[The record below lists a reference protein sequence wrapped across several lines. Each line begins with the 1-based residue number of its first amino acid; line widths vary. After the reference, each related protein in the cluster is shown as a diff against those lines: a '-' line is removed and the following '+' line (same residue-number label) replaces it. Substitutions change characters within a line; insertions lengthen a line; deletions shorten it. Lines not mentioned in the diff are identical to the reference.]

1 MPKYAVAV
9 EDAKYEVEAPDEQTA
24 WNWAVYT
31 HQNQPKAQPPAPF
44 SLADVGLTGAAA
56 VAGAGKSVLQAFGP
70 EALGVETLG
79 GIQKSLL
86 EMRTPER
93 QAEVA
98 RRTAIEQQAA
108 KTGTATEEIGAFL
121 GGIKEAPI
129 QSIAQGIG
137 STVPALL
144 TGAAALVAG
153 APLGMTTA
161 VVIGAR
167 FLFGALQG
175 AGEVKGTIYDNV
187 YRELRNQG
195 ISDVDAKR
203 QAEAAQDYI
212 GNNTDN
218 IFVGAGLG
226 ALAGGTGAEKIL
238 SNYVA
243 KKMGVDLAAGAAKK
257 EAEGL
262 IMRGVKEALKEGIPE
277 GLQGGQEQF
286 ASNVALAREGIE
298 TPEFEGVLG
307 SAARDAALGALTGG
321 VVSPFGRQKAA
332 PQAEA
337 PIEKLPEDQLIS
349 LRDRYN
355 EAENELQ
362 KLADAAKA
370 PDLTP
375 EAKQAAIESFI
386 NFKNNIFAPL
396 RLEFSK
402 YRPQI
407 DALTPKTEPTVEP
420 GVEPAPTAKAPEP
433 AAGPLD
439 EAGLR
444 DLNTRFQEAKKQL
457 SLLKNLTRGR
467 DLTPEQR
474 QEAVNA
480 YKDFKVNI
488 FNPIQQEYGK
498 NRQAILAL
506 PKVVTLPPTPPAP
519 PAAPPTAAQPP
530 AAPPVAPGAT
540 PTDPTI
546 DQPSGEPPRNTST
559 PSPIVDEPKSTEPPA
574 TPVEEPTGLPTPP
587 EKREFQI
594 DTPKEQIA
602 KDVQGMT
609 IPELAR
615 WAVINA
621 PNTPARQFALKAFD
635 RINQFADRGIFPGKI
650 RVLNGGIR
658 NESGTRGRVRYKH
671 YLNLKKGFDMSLTL
685 NGIPTNGVADRR
697 TGTQYS
703 TILHELLHAATVL
716 EVQFNPDSKPVKELK
731 NLYARVKAQVKMD
744 IKNGVQH
751 PALEGIKRGA
761 NTMLDVDE
769 LIAWGLTDKNFQDYL
784 SGIKV
789 GDKTAFT
796 KFVEIMRK
804 LLNINPEFETALD
817 SLMRSTENLLS
828 TPVSEMEKGMGIKL
842 RGAQIMKGA
851 PAAPVELQ
859 KTAAPK
865 APVRAPKTKAPTAEE
880 TFEGTTEEREV
891 SPLGFYSALADQVD
905 RLNIKSTTPEGWK
918 QATKGLLNKGLV
930 KQDEVEWTGLNDW
943 LDLQQGKVTKEQ
955 VMDYLREGGVRVE
968 ETVLGN
974 AKGFTQ
980 EMQERLDELEANND
994 RTEEED
1000 AERQRLISAENAASD
1015 KFGDTNQTKYGQY
1028 VLPGGENYRE
1038 VLLRLAPKLPTEAE
1052 AKAVVGDAM
1061 WERMTPDQR
1070 KEFMQ
1075 YPSAAEAK
1083 RKYKSPHWDQ
1093 PNVLAHIRMNDRT
1106 DADGKRVLFIEEI
1119 QSDWG
1124 QKGKKEGF
1132 VKRVVKNTGD
1142 FADSYPWRIEGTD
1155 NVFVSKEN
1163 AEDFARRGIPS
1174 APFVTKTEGWLNLA
1188 LKRII
1193 TMAAEGGYD
1202 RVAFVNGEQS
1212 ADRYDLS
1219 KQVDKIA
1226 IYGDN
1231 KLVAFKN
1238 GTSVTS
1244 REFKNESEL
1253 AEIIGKEAAK
1263 KLLESK
1269 PDMNNIRSLEG
1280 QDLKVGGEGMKAFYD
1295 KIVPAALKKL
1305 LPKVGGDK
1313 MADVSLPID
1322 TRDYRQ
1328 RNIEVNRFRQQM
1340 YDKYGDGIMLKMSKE
1355 ELAKLRAL
1363 EDGRSIQPGF
1373 DITPDMRDQ
1382 VIEGVE
1388 LFESVPTDSTG
1399 ARAVDII
1406 GKMGMGVQ
1414 PPAPSAFQKA
1424 RQDVKTAL
1432 ENPKLT
1438 VESAKK
1444 ATAGFLDRFETA
1456 TFSSSSAFDNQ
1467 LRRAVAADIKENEE
1481 VIGMLIDASQSQAV
1495 HADAL
1500 ASQFIIEGGIRY
1512 DEEYKKW
1519 VSYKEPDNFVELGKQ
1534 INEIAKK
1541 YNISEDEARR
1551 ITHTYFM
1558 SKRLRSLQERNEQDK
1573 ARIEELKAERD
1584 VAKTKDE
1591 KAKINRE
1598 IERLK
1603 DREAFIH
1610 LDDPEIE
1617 LGLSLGE
1624 MMPELGK
1631 VADTWNGIRRN
1642 ARRVLVNSGLWT
1654 EEYADQMLDVIDY
1667 VPFYRE
1673 VQLEEGQGPR
1683 EFVRGLQV
1691 QAKEHRLK
1699 GTNKPVNDIL
1709 DNMVRWTQYAVNR
1722 SVRND
1727 KAVRMIDAAL
1737 KIEMGDGTK
1746 MAERVEKAER
1756 GMNVVRIWRD
1766 GKQELYN
1773 MADPLFADAFTGIQS
1788 IAIEPLNWF
1797 SKVANT
1803 LRDSVVL
1810 FPLFSVAQVPQDAFA
1825 AMFSSGLQPQYALR
1839 IPILAVKEF
1848 IKTLSKSSETHQVLK
1863 RFGAVGVRD
1872 FNSSVIRDD
1881 AEVFAGIKAPPGVK
1895 GKIKEYLQHIAMS
1908 ADNSI
1913 RQAVYEASVQ
1923 QGLSKAEALEKAFEI
1938 INFRRRGTNKMF
1950 QLAGQTIPFFYA
1962 YLAAQRVAYNT
1973 LSGTGISPQ
1982 DRKAAWKTLMYT
1994 SAAVMTLSMLY
2005 AMMAADDEDY
2015 KKTPAAIRDRTLTIP
2030 GTGGLRI
2037 PLRTDFF
2044 LFPKIVAEHT
2054 YLLMTDKGYED
2065 GAKFRKS
2072 MINAL
2077 GEALFSPTLVP
2088 QLAKPAVEALIN
2100 YDFYQARPILGQY
2113 EKQKEWSR
2121 QFNES
2126 TSEVS
2131 KLLGKT
2137 GAVSPIMAD
2146 HLFRGFFGTTGGLF
2160 LWFTN
2165 TAINKSG
2172 LTGVAAPEKTWREAV
2187 EAFPGTS
2194 GFLSRT
2200 NESALRTDFYELRDK
2215 VNTAAATFNDIK
2227 KNNPQGIKDY
2237 LEDEKRMARLVVN
2250 KQVENVNQKLAELR
2264 ARIRQINEA
2273 PTTMM
2278 TGAEKADAIRQLRQ
2292 IEDQI
2297 YKSINVKGLREKAQM

>member
-9 EDAKYEVEAPDEQTA
+9 EGAQYEVDAPDEQTA

-70 EALGVETLG
+70 EAPGVETLG

-108 KTGTATEEIGAFL
+108 KTGTAAEEIGAFL

-144 TGAAALVAG
+144 TGAVALVAG
-153 APLGMTTA
+153 APLGIATA
-161 VVIGAR
+161 VGIGTR

-175 AGEVKGTIYDNV
+175 AGEVKGSIYDNV

-238 SNYVA
+238 GNYVA

-262 IMRGVKEALKEGIPE
+262 IMRGVKEALREGIPE

-286 ASNVALAREGIE
+286 ASNVALSREGIE

-457 SLLKNLTRGR
+457 DLLKNLTRGR

-488 FNPIQQEYGK
+488 FNPLQQEYGK

-506 PKVVTLPPTPPAP
+506 PKVVTLPPTPPA
-519 PAAPPTAAQPP
+519 PP

-559 PSPIVDEPKSTEPPA
+559 PSPIVDEPKSPEPPA
-574 TPVEEPTGLPTPP
+574 TPVEEPAGLPTPP

-609 IPELAR
+609 IPQLAR

-650 RVLNGGIR
+650 QVLNGGIR
-658 NESGTRGRVRYKH
+658 NESGTRGRVTYRH
-671 YLNLKKGFDMSLTL
+671 YRDLKQGFDMSLML
-685 NGIPTNGVADRR
+685 NGIPTNGVADGL

-703 TILHELLHAATVL
+703 TILHELLHAATIL
-716 EVQFNPDSKPVKELK
+716 EVRFNPKSKPVKELE
-731 NLYARVKAQVKMD
+731 NLYARVKAQVKTD

-761 NTMLDVDE
+761 NTMQSVDE

-789 GDKTAFT
+789 GNKTAFT

-842 RGAQIMKGA
+842 RGAQLMRGA
-851 PAAPVELQ
+851 PAPRVELP
-859 KTAAPK
+859 KAPTPPKAEEPTPPKPPKAEEPPAAPK
-865 APVRAPKTKAPTAEE
+865 EPTAPGQPPVLDE
-880 TFEGTTEEREV
+880 TGVTPAKGRH
-891 SPLGFYSALADQVD
+891 PQV
-905 RLNIKSTTPEGWK
+905 
-918 QATKGLLNKGLV
+918 QAAAKL
-930 KQDEVEWTGLNDW
+930 
-943 LDLQQGKVTKEQ
+943 LQQGKLSREEFDKYVNYYTPIQEVEADKLKPPST
-955 VMDYLREGGVRVE
+955 MDRMRDALRANDKQFLGVP
-968 ETVLGN
+968 
-974 AKGFTQ
+974 
-980 EMQERLDELEANND
+980 
-994 RTEEED
+994 
-1000 AERQRLISAENAASD
+1000 I
-1015 KFGDTNQTKYGQY
+1015 
-1028 VLPGGENYRE
+1028 
-1038 VLLRLAPKLPTEAE
+1038 
-1052 AKAVVGDAM
+1052 
-1061 WERMTPDQR
+1061 
-1070 KEFMQ
+1070 
-1075 YPSAAEAK
+1075 
-1083 RKYKSPHWDQ
+1083 
-1093 PNVLAHIRMNDRT
+1093 
-1106 DADGKRVLFIEEI
+1106 ADGARVGLRM
-1119 QSDWG
+1119 D
-1124 QKGKKEGF
+1124 
-1132 VKRVVKNTGD
+1132 
-1142 FADSYPWRIEGTD
+1142 
-1155 NVFVSKEN
+1155 
-1163 AEDFARRGIPS
+1163 
-1174 APFVTKTEGWLNLA
+1174 
-1188 LKRII
+1188 
-1193 TMAAEGGYD
+1193 
-1202 RVAFVNGEQS
+1202 
-1212 ADRYDLS
+1212 
-1219 KQVDKIA
+1219 
-1226 IYGDN
+1226 
-1231 KLVAFKN
+1231 
-1238 GTSVTS
+1238 
-1244 REFKNESEL
+1244 
-1253 AEIIGKEAAK
+1253 
-1263 KLLESK
+1263 
-1269 PDMNNIRSLEG
+1269 
-1280 QDLKVGGEGMKAFYD
+1280 
-1295 KIVPAALKKL
+1295 VPALKKGVPIVSIHKGRSNND
-1305 LPKVGGDK
+1305 PKTGKPYKTAAERISYSSTGYIKDVFFAPRDQEKGLIMGMTPAKNPLQTAEGVWVNMDPAKVYERVKQLMNDPAWVQVGFDPARHGYFYNRK
-1313 MADVSLPID
+1313 NKEPVASADEMFQIGNFL
-1322 TRDYRQ
+1322 
-1328 RNIEVNRFRQQM
+1328 
-1340 YDKYGDGIMLKMSKE
+1340 
-1355 ELAKLRAL
+1355 LAKNVKYAPKEQFLYERAA
-1363 EDGRSIQPGF
+1363 EP
-1373 DITPDMRDQ
+1373 ITGGTEEN
-1382 VIEGVE
+1382 V
-1388 LFESVPTDSTG
+1388 G

-1406 GKMGMGVQ
+1406 DKMGLGVQ

-1432 ENPKLT
+1432 DNPKLT

-1444 ATAGFLDRFETA
+1444 ATTGFLDKFETA

-1500 ASQFIIEGGIRY
+1500 ASQFIIEGGLRY

-1558 SKRLRSLQERNEQDK
+1558 SKRLRSLQERNENDK

-1610 LDDPEIE
+1610 LADPEIE

-1624 MMPELGK
+1624 MMPELNG

-1654 EEYADQMLDVIDY
+1654 DEYADQMLDVIDY

-1691 QAKEHRLK
+1691 QAKEHQLK

-1810 FPLFSVAQVPQDAFA
+1810 FPLFSFAQVPQDAFA

-2172 LTGVAAPEKTWREAV
+2172 LTGVAAPEKTLREAI

-2264 ARIRQINEA
+2264 ARIRQITEA

-2292 IEDQI
+2292 IEQQI
-2297 YKSINVKGLREKAQM
+2297 YESINVKGLREKAQL

>member
-9 EDAKYEVEAPDEQTA
+9 EGAQYEVEAPDEQTA

-70 EALGVETLG
+70 EAPGVETLG

-108 KTGTATEEIGAFL
+108 KTGTAAEEIGAFL
-121 GGIKEAPI
+121 GGIKEAPV

-144 TGAAALVAG
+144 TGAVALVAG
-153 APLGMTTA
+153 APLGIATA
-161 VVIGAR
+161 VGIGTR

-175 AGEVKGTIYDNV
+175 AGEVKGSIYDNV

-238 SNYVA
+238 GNYVA

-262 IMRGVKEALKEGIPE
+262 IMRGVKEALREGIPE

-286 ASNVALAREGIE
+286 ASNVALSREGIE

-457 SLLKNLTRGR
+457 DLLKNLTRGR

-488 FNPIQQEYGK
+488 FNPLQQEYGK

-519 PAAPPTAAQPP
+519 PAAPP
-530 AAPPVAPGAT
+530 VAPGAT

-546 DQPSGEPPRNTST
+546 DQPSGEPPRDTST
-559 PSPIVDEPKSTEPPA
+559 PSPIVDEPKSPEPPA
-574 TPVEEPTGLPTPP
+574 IPVEEPTGLPTPP

-609 IPELAR
+609 IPQLAR

-650 RVLNGGIR
+650 QVLNGGIR
-658 NESGTRGRVRYKH
+658 NESGTRGRVTYRH
-671 YLNLKKGFDMSLTL
+671 YRDLKQGFDMSLML
-685 NGIPTNGVADRR
+685 NGIPTNGVADGL

-703 TILHELLHAATVL
+703 TILHELLHAATIL
-716 EVQFNPDSKPVKELK
+716 EVRFNPKSKPVKELE
-731 NLYARVKAQVKMD
+731 NLYARVKAQVKTD

-761 NTMLDVDE
+761 NTMQSVDE

-789 GDKTAFT
+789 GNKTAFT

-842 RGAQIMKGA
+842 RGAQLMRGA
-851 PAAPVELQ
+851 PAPRVELP
-859 KTAAPK
+859 KAPTPPKAEEPTPPKPPKAEEPPAAPK
-865 APVRAPKTKAPTAEE
+865 EPTAPGQPPVLDE
-880 TFEGTTEEREV
+880 TGVTPAKGRH
-891 SPLGFYSALADQVD
+891 PQV
-905 RLNIKSTTPEGWK
+905 
-918 QATKGLLNKGLV
+918 QAAAKL
-930 KQDEVEWTGLNDW
+930 
-943 LDLQQGKVTKEQ
+943 LQQGKLSREEFDKYVNYYTPIQEVEADKLKPPST
-955 VMDYLREGGVRVE
+955 MDRMRDALRANDKQFLGVP
-968 ETVLGN
+968 
-974 AKGFTQ
+974 
-980 EMQERLDELEANND
+980 
-994 RTEEED
+994 
-1000 AERQRLISAENAASD
+1000 I
-1015 KFGDTNQTKYGQY
+1015 
-1028 VLPGGENYRE
+1028 
-1038 VLLRLAPKLPTEAE
+1038 
-1052 AKAVVGDAM
+1052 
-1061 WERMTPDQR
+1061 
-1070 KEFMQ
+1070 
-1075 YPSAAEAK
+1075 
-1083 RKYKSPHWDQ
+1083 
-1093 PNVLAHIRMNDRT
+1093 
-1106 DADGKRVLFIEEI
+1106 ADGARVGLRM
-1119 QSDWG
+1119 D
-1124 QKGKKEGF
+1124 
-1132 VKRVVKNTGD
+1132 
-1142 FADSYPWRIEGTD
+1142 
-1155 NVFVSKEN
+1155 
-1163 AEDFARRGIPS
+1163 
-1174 APFVTKTEGWLNLA
+1174 
-1188 LKRII
+1188 
-1193 TMAAEGGYD
+1193 
-1202 RVAFVNGEQS
+1202 
-1212 ADRYDLS
+1212 
-1219 KQVDKIA
+1219 
-1226 IYGDN
+1226 
-1231 KLVAFKN
+1231 
-1238 GTSVTS
+1238 
-1244 REFKNESEL
+1244 
-1253 AEIIGKEAAK
+1253 
-1263 KLLESK
+1263 
-1269 PDMNNIRSLEG
+1269 
-1280 QDLKVGGEGMKAFYD
+1280 
-1295 KIVPAALKKL
+1295 VPALKKGVPIVSIHKGRSNNDPKTGKPYKTAAERISYSSTGYIKDVFFAPRDQEKGLIMGMTPAKNPLQTAEGVWVNMDPAKVYERVKQLMNDPAWVQVGFDPARHGYFYNRKNKEPVASADEMFQIGNFL
-1305 LPKVGGDK
+1305 LAKNVTYAPKEQFLYETVPVEPEQPPVLDTANIPEKKGRHSQVTAAAQALQRGEISREEYDRYVNFYKPIVTIDEGVLEPPASIDKVNNAIDANLKKFVDSPIPDGTKVGLRMDIKARVRHNTPVVSVHEGAAGKPNRGSLLSYLGTGYIKDVTFEPRSQARGLAVAAGQDK
-1313 MADVSLPID
+1313 FPLQTVEGTWVNVPPEEAFARVKELMRNPNWRQIGFDP
-1322 TRDYRQ
+1322 TRHGYFYDR
-1328 RNIEVNRFRQQM
+1328 ETKEPVESASEM
-1340 YDKYGDGIMLKMSKE
+1340 YQIGNFL
-1355 ELAKLRAL
+1355 LAKDVQYAPIEQFLY
-1363 EDGRSIQPGF
+1363 E
-1373 DITPDMRDQ
+1373 Q
-1382 VIEGVE
+1382 VAEPVAGKGNV
-1388 LFESVPTDSTG
+1388 G

-1406 GKMGMGVQ
+1406 DKMGLGVQ

-1424 RQDVKTAL
+1424 KQDVKTAL
-1432 ENPKLT
+1432 DNPKLT

-1444 ATAGFLDRFETA
+1444 ATTGFLDKFETA

-1500 ASQFIIEGGIRY
+1500 ASQFIIEGGLRY

-1558 SKRLRSLQERNEQDK
+1558 SKRLRSLQERNENDK

-1691 QAKEHRLK
+1691 QAKEHQLK

-2126 TSEVS
+2126 TSEIS
-2131 KLLGKT
+2131 KLLGQT

-2172 LTGVAAPEKTWREAV
+2172 LTGVAAPEKTWREAI

-2264 ARIRQINEA
+2264 ARIRQITEA

-2297 YKSINVKGLREKAQM
+2297 YKSINVKGLREKAQL

>member
-108 KTGTATEEIGAFL
+108 KTGTAAEEIGAFL

-650 RVLNGGIR
+650 KVLNGGIR
-658 NESGTRGRVRYKH
+658 NESGTRGRVTYRH
-671 YLNLKKGFDMSLTL
+671 YRDLKQGFDISLML
-685 NGIPTNGVADRR
+685 NGIPTNGVADFY

-703 TILHELLHAATVL
+703 TILHELLHAATIL
-716 EVQFNPDSKPVKELK
+716 EVRFNPKSKPVKELE

-761 NTMLDVDE
+761 NTMQSVDE

-789 GDKTAFT
+789 GNKTAFT

-804 LLNINPEFETALD
+804 LLNINPDFETALD

-842 RGAQIMKGA
+842 KGAQIMKGK
-851 PAAPVELQ
+851 PSAPVELQ
-859 KTAAPK
+859 KTKKAK
-865 APVRAPKTKAPTAEE
+865 APAVQKKESIEE
-880 TFEGTTEEREV
+880 VPITGGTEEGV
-891 SPLGFYSALADQVD
+891 G
-905 RLNIKSTTPEGWK
+905 
-918 QATKGLLNKGLV
+918 TK
-930 KQDEVEWTGLNDW
+930 
-943 LDLQQGKVTKEQ
+943 
-955 VMDYLREGGVRVE
+955 
-968 ETVLGN
+968 
-974 AKGFTQ
+974 
-980 EMQERLDELEANND
+980 
-994 RTEEED
+994 
-1000 AERQRLISAENAASD
+1000 
-1015 KFGDTNQTKYGQY
+1015 
-1028 VLPGGENYRE
+1028 
-1038 VLLRLAPKLPTEAE
+1038 
-1052 AKAVVGDAM
+1052 
-1061 WERMTPDQR
+1061 
-1070 KEFMQ
+1070 
-1075 YPSAAEAK
+1075 
-1083 RKYKSPHWDQ
+1083 
-1093 PNVLAHIRMNDRT
+1093 
-1106 DADGKRVLFIEEI
+1106 
-1119 QSDWG
+1119 
-1124 QKGKKEGF
+1124 
-1132 VKRVVKNTGD
+1132 
-1142 FADSYPWRIEGTD
+1142 
-1155 NVFVSKEN
+1155 
-1163 AEDFARRGIPS
+1163 
-1174 APFVTKTEGWLNLA
+1174 
-1188 LKRII
+1188 
-1193 TMAAEGGYD
+1193 
-1202 RVAFVNGEQS
+1202 
-1212 ADRYDLS
+1212 
-1219 KQVDKIA
+1219 
-1226 IYGDN
+1226 
-1231 KLVAFKN
+1231 
-1238 GTSVTS
+1238 
-1244 REFKNESEL
+1244 
-1253 AEIIGKEAAK
+1253 
-1263 KLLESK
+1263 
-1269 PDMNNIRSLEG
+1269 
-1280 QDLKVGGEGMKAFYD
+1280 
-1295 KIVPAALKKL
+1295 
-1305 LPKVGGDK
+1305 
-1313 MADVSLPID
+1313 
-1322 TRDYRQ
+1322 
-1328 RNIEVNRFRQQM
+1328 
-1340 YDKYGDGIMLKMSKE
+1340 
-1355 ELAKLRAL
+1355 
-1363 EDGRSIQPGF
+1363 
-1373 DITPDMRDQ
+1373 
-1382 VIEGVE
+1382 
-1388 LFESVPTDSTG
+1388 
-1399 ARAVDII
+1399 AVDII
-1406 GKMGMGVQ
+1406 NKMGMGVQ

-1558 SKRLRSLQERNEQDK
+1558 SKRLRSLQERNENDK

-1691 QAKEHRLK
+1691 QAKEHQLK

-2172 LTGVAAPEKTWREAV
+2172 LTGVAAPEKTWREAI

-2264 ARIRQINEA
+2264 ARIRQITEA

>member
-1 MPKYAVAV
+1 
-9 EDAKYEVEAPDEQTA
+9 
-24 WNWAVYT
+24 
-31 HQNQPKAQPPAPF
+31 
-44 SLADVGLTGAAA
+44 
-56 VAGAGKSVLQAFGP
+56 
-70 EALGVETLG
+70 
-79 GIQKSLL
+79 
-86 EMRTPER
+86 
-93 QAEVA
+93 
-98 RRTAIEQQAA
+98 
-108 KTGTATEEIGAFL
+108 
-121 GGIKEAPI
+121 
-129 QSIAQGIG
+129 
-137 STVPALL
+137 
-144 TGAAALVAG
+144 
-153 APLGMTTA
+153 
-161 VVIGAR
+161 
-167 FLFGALQG
+167 
-175 AGEVKGTIYDNV
+175 
-187 YRELRNQG
+187 
-195 ISDVDAKR
+195 
-203 QAEAAQDYI
+203 
-212 GNNTDN
+212 
-218 IFVGAGLG
+218 
-226 ALAGGTGAEKIL
+226 
-238 SNYVA
+238 
-243 KKMGVDLAAGAAKK
+243 
-257 EAEGL
+257 
-262 IMRGVKEALKEGIPE
+262 
-277 GLQGGQEQF
+277 
-286 ASNVALAREGIE
+286 
-298 TPEFEGVLG
+298 
-307 SAARDAALGALTGG
+307 
-321 VVSPFGRQKAA
+321 
-332 PQAEA
+332 
-337 PIEKLPEDQLIS
+337 
-349 LRDRYN
+349 
-355 EAENELQ
+355 
-362 KLADAAKA
+362 
-370 PDLTP
+370 
-375 EAKQAAIESFI
+375 
-386 NFKNNIFAPL
+386 
-396 RLEFSK
+396 
-402 YRPQI
+402 
-407 DALTPKTEPTVEP
+407 
-420 GVEPAPTAKAPEP
+420 
-433 AAGPLD
+433 
-439 EAGLR
+439 
-444 DLNTRFQEAKKQL
+444 
-457 SLLKNLTRGR
+457 
-467 DLTPEQR
+467 
-474 QEAVNA
+474 
-480 YKDFKVNI
+480 
-488 FNPIQQEYGK
+488 
-498 NRQAILAL
+498 
-506 PKVVTLPPTPPAP
+506 
-519 PAAPPTAAQPP
+519 
-530 AAPPVAPGAT
+530 
-540 PTDPTI
+540 
-546 DQPSGEPPRNTST
+546 
-559 PSPIVDEPKSTEPPA
+559 
-574 TPVEEPTGLPTPP
+574 
-587 EKREFQI
+587 
-594 DTPKEQIA
+594 
-602 KDVQGMT
+602 MT
-609 IPELAR
+609 IPELSR
-615 WAVINA
+615 WSVENA
-621 PNTPARQFALKAFD
+621 PSTPAKAIAEKAFD
-635 RINQFADRGIFPGKI
+635 RINEYASRGVFPGKI
-650 RVLNGGIR
+650 KILSPTERR
-658 NESGTRGRVRYKH
+658 PKFRGRVRPTY
-671 YLNLKKGFDMSLTL
+671 S
-685 NGIPTNGVADRR
+685 PTNIGYGYSAELQLTGLDKTGQPDFV
-697 TGTQYS
+697 TGTRYR
-703 TILHELLHAATVL
+703 TILHELLHVATHL
-716 EVQFNPDSKPVKELK
+716 QITFNPSSQPVKEL
-731 NLYARVKAQVKMD
+731 NALYGKVRTQVQKD
-744 IKNGVQH
+744 IREGKRH
-751 PALEGIKRGA
+751 PALDAILRQA
-761 NTMLDVDE
+761 NTMQNVHE
-769 LIAWGLTDKNFQDYL
+769 LVSWGLTDENFQNYL
-784 SGIKV
+784 STIKV
-789 GDKTAFT
+789 GEKTAFT
-796 KFVEIMRK
+796 KFVEMIRK
-804 LLNINPEFETALD
+804 LLDINPEYETALD
-817 SLMRSTENLLS
+817 SLFRTSEQLLT
-828 TPVSEMEKGMGIKL
+828 TPVSEIESQAGVKIKALPGQKGKPAAPVTMPKEPVEPK
-842 RGAQIMKGA
+842 ATEPPAPA
-851 PAAPVELQ
+851 PAAP
-859 KTAAPK
+859 KPPA
-865 APVRAPKTKAPTAEE
+865 
-880 TFEGTTEEREV
+880 G
-891 SPLGFYSALADQVD
+891 
-905 RLNIKSTTPEGWK
+905 
-918 QATKGLLNKGLV
+918 
-930 KQDEVEWTGLNDW
+930 
-943 LDLQQGKVTKEQ
+943 
-955 VMDYLREGGVRVE
+955 
-968 ETVLGN
+968 
-974 AKGFTQ
+974 
-980 EMQERLDELEANND
+980 
-994 RTEEED
+994 TEEELPVLDESRVKRSKKPPEEGGRHPQVQAAAMLLEEGKMDRETYEKYVNKHKAIYPIDIEKMYPPATVEKMLGALRGDLARSRLNTPIKDGTRVGLRMDLPALNAKNPAPVVSIHEGKGNADKNGRAYESAGKVIGYGSIGYIKDVFFAPRSQDKSLRMGYMPD
-1000 AERQRLISAENAASD
+1000 AKEPLQTAEGVWFNMTPAEAFRRVRDLKNDPAWTQVGFDPHRHGYFYDRKSREPVVKADELIQIGN
-1015 KFGDTNQTKYGQY
+1015 F
-1028 VLPGGENYRE
+1028 
-1038 VLLRLAPKLPTEAE
+1038 LLAKNVTYAPKEQFLY
-1052 AKAVVGDAM
+1052 
-1061 WERMTPDQR
+1061 ER
-1070 KEFMQ
+1070 
-1075 YPSAAEAK
+1075 AAE
-1083 RKYKSPHWDQ
+1083 PITEVMEE
-1093 PNVLAHIRMNDRT
+1093 NVGAQ
-1106 DADGKRVLFIEEI
+1106 AV
-1119 QSDWG
+1119 
-1124 QKGKKEGF
+1124 
-1132 VKRVVKNTGD
+1132 
-1142 FADSYPWRIEGTD
+1142 
-1155 NVFVSKEN
+1155 
-1163 AEDFARRGIPS
+1163 GI
-1174 APFVTKTEGWLNLA
+1174 
-1188 LKRII
+1188 
-1193 TMAAEGGYD
+1193 
-1202 RVAFVNGEQS
+1202 
-1212 ADRYDLS
+1212 
-1219 KQVDKIA
+1219 
-1226 IYGDN
+1226 
-1231 KLVAFKN
+1231 
-1238 GTSVTS
+1238 
-1244 REFKNESEL
+1244 
-1253 AEIIGKEAAK
+1253 
-1263 KLLESK
+1263 
-1269 PDMNNIRSLEG
+1269 
-1280 QDLKVGGEGMKAFYD
+1280 
-1295 KIVPAALKKL
+1295 
-1305 LPKVGGDK
+1305 
-1313 MADVSLPID
+1313 ID
-1322 TRDYRQ
+1322 
-1328 RNIEVNRFRQQM
+1328 
-1340 YDKYGDGIMLKMSKE
+1340 
-1355 ELAKLRAL
+1355 
-1363 EDGRSIQPGF
+1363 
-1373 DITPDMRDQ
+1373 
-1382 VIEGVE
+1382 
-1388 LFESVPTDSTG
+1388 
-1399 ARAVDII
+1399 
-1406 GKMGMGVQ
+1406 KMGMGVQ

-1424 RQDVKTAL
+1424 KQDVKTAL
-1432 ENPKLT
+1432 DNPKLT

-1584 VAKTKDE
+1584 VAKTKVD
-1591 KAKINRE
+1591 KAKINSE

-1642 ARRVLVNSGLWT
+1642 TRRVLVNSGLWT
-1654 EEYADQMLDVIDY
+1654 DEYADQMLDVIDY

-1810 FPLFSVAQVPQDAFA
+1810 FPLFSFAQVPQDAFA

-1895 GKIKEYLQHIAMS
+1895 GKMKEYLQHIAMS

-1913 RQAVYEASVQ
+1913 RQAVYEASLQ

-2126 TSEVS
+2126 TSEIS
-2131 KLLGKT
+2131 KLLGQT

-2172 LTGVAAPEKTWREAV
+2172 LTGVAAPEKTLREAI

-2264 ARIRQINEA
+2264 ARIRQITEA

-2297 YKSINVKGLREKAQM
+2297 YKSINVKGLREKAQL

>member
-9 EDAKYEVEAPDEQTA
+9 EGAQYEVDAPDEQTA

-70 EALGVETLG
+70 EAPGVETLG

-108 KTGTATEEIGAFL
+108 KTGTAAEEIGAFL
-121 GGIKEAPI
+121 GGIKEAPV

-144 TGAAALVAG
+144 TGAVALVAG
-153 APLGMTTA
+153 APLGIATA
-161 VVIGAR
+161 VGIGTR

-175 AGEVKGTIYDNV
+175 AGEVKGSIYDNV

-238 SNYVA
+238 GNYVA

-262 IMRGVKEALKEGIPE
+262 IMRGVKEALREGIPE

-286 ASNVALAREGIE
+286 ASNVALSREGIE

-457 SLLKNLTRGR
+457 DLLKNLTRGR

-488 FNPIQQEYGK
+488 FNPLQQEYGK

-519 PAAPPTAAQPP
+519 PAAPTAGVAPPPVEGGQLPVPGAEPP
-530 AAPPVAPGAT
+530 APP
-540 PTDPTI
+540 
-546 DQPSGEPPRNTST
+546 
-559 PSPIVDEPKSTEPPA
+559 TEPP
-574 TPVEEPTGLPTPP
+574 TQVTPP
-587 EKREFQI
+587 ERKDFQI
-594 DTPKEQIA
+594 DKPEAQIIQEI
-602 KDVQGMT
+602 KGMT
-609 IPELAR
+609 IPELSR
-615 WAVINA
+615 WSVENA
-621 PNTPARQFALKAFD
+621 PNTPAKAIAEKAFD
-635 RINQFADRGIFPGKI
+635 RINEYASRGVFPGTIKI
-650 RVLNGGIR
+650 LEPTGKRPNYRGFVRPYYGPAGLVDGYSAELTLTGLDR
-658 NESGTRGRVRYKH
+658 TGKPDFVTGTRYR
-671 YLNLKKGFDMSLTL
+671 
-685 NGIPTNGVADRR
+685 
-697 TGTQYS
+697 
-703 TILHELLHAATVL
+703 TILHELLHVATNL
-716 EVQFNPDSKPVKELK
+716 QITFNPNSQPVKEL
-731 NLYARVKAQVKMD
+731 NALYRKVRAQVQKD
-744 IKNGVQH
+744 IREGKSH
-751 PALEGIKRGA
+751 PALDAIRRNA
-761 NTMLDVDE
+761 NTMKNVHE
-769 LIAWGLTDKNFQDYL
+769 LVSWGLTDENFQNYL
-784 SGIKV
+784 STIKV
-789 GDKTAFT
+789 GEKTAFT
-796 KFVEIMRK
+796 KFVELIRK
-804 LLNINPEFETALD
+804 LLDISPEYETALD
-817 SLMRSTENLLS
+817 SVFRSSEQLLS
-828 TPVSEMEKGMGIKL
+828 TPVSEIEAQVGTKIKPFIA
-842 RGAQIMKGA
+842 GKAAEPVTIPKEPVA
-851 PAAPVELQ
+851 PKATEPPAPAPAPAPEPAAP
-859 KTAAPK
+859 KPPA
-865 APVRAPKTKAPTAEE
+865 
-880 TFEGTTEEREV
+880 G
-891 SPLGFYSALADQVD
+891 
-905 RLNIKSTTPEGWK
+905 
-918 QATKGLLNKGLV
+918 
-930 KQDEVEWTGLNDW
+930 
-943 LDLQQGKVTKEQ
+943 
-955 VMDYLREGGVRVE
+955 
-968 ETVLGN
+968 
-974 AKGFTQ
+974 
-980 EMQERLDELEANND
+980 
-994 RTEEED
+994 TEEELPFLDESRVKRSKKPPEEGGRHPQVQAAAMLLEEGKMDRETYEKYVNKHKAIYPIDIEKMYPPATVEKMLGALRGDLARSKLNTPIKDGSRVGLRMDLPALNAKNPAPVVSIHEGKGNADKNGRVYESAGKVIGYGSTGYIKDVFFAPRSQDKSLRMGYMPD
-1000 AERQRLISAENAASD
+1000 AKEPLQTAEGVWFNMTPAEAFRRVRDLKNDPAWTQVGFDPHRHGYFYDRKSREPVVKADELIQIGN
-1015 KFGDTNQTKYGQY
+1015 F
-1028 VLPGGENYRE
+1028 
-1038 VLLRLAPKLPTEAE
+1038 LLAKNVTYAPKEQFLYEQVAE
-1052 AKAVVGDAM
+1052 PVAGKG
-1061 WERMTPDQR
+1061 
-1070 KEFMQ
+1070 
-1075 YPSAAEAK
+1075 
-1083 RKYKSPHWDQ
+1083 
-1093 PNVLAHIRMNDRT
+1093 NV
-1106 DADGKRVLFIEEI
+1106 
-1119 QSDWG
+1119 
-1124 QKGKKEGF
+1124 
-1132 VKRVVKNTGD
+1132 
-1142 FADSYPWRIEGTD
+1142 
-1155 NVFVSKEN
+1155 
-1163 AEDFARRGIPS
+1163 
-1174 APFVTKTEGWLNLA
+1174 
-1188 LKRII
+1188 
-1193 TMAAEGGYD
+1193 
-1202 RVAFVNGEQS
+1202 
-1212 ADRYDLS
+1212 
-1219 KQVDKIA
+1219 
-1226 IYGDN
+1226 
-1231 KLVAFKN
+1231 
-1238 GTSVTS
+1238 
-1244 REFKNESEL
+1244 
-1253 AEIIGKEAAK
+1253 
-1263 KLLESK
+1263 
-1269 PDMNNIRSLEG
+1269 
-1280 QDLKVGGEGMKAFYD
+1280 
-1295 KIVPAALKKL
+1295 
-1305 LPKVGGDK
+1305 
-1313 MADVSLPID
+1313 
-1322 TRDYRQ
+1322 
-1328 RNIEVNRFRQQM
+1328 
-1340 YDKYGDGIMLKMSKE
+1340 
-1355 ELAKLRAL
+1355 
-1363 EDGRSIQPGF
+1363 
-1373 DITPDMRDQ
+1373 
-1382 VIEGVE
+1382 
-1388 LFESVPTDSTG
+1388 G

-1406 GKMGMGVQ
+1406 GKMGLGVQ

-1432 ENPKLT
+1432 DNPKLT

-1500 ASQFIIEGGIRY
+1500 ASQFIIEGGLRY

-1558 SKRLRSLQERNEQDK
+1558 SKRLRSLQERNENDK

-1624 MMPELGK
+1624 MMPELNG

-1654 EEYADQMLDVIDY
+1654 DEYADQMLDVIDY

-1691 QAKEHRLK
+1691 QAKEHQLK

-1810 FPLFSVAQVPQDAFA
+1810 FPLFSFAQVPQDAFA

-2044 LFPKIVAEHT
+2044 LFPKIIAEHT

-2172 LTGVAAPEKTWREAV
+2172 LTGVAAPEKTWREAI

-2264 ARIRQINEA
+2264 ARIRQITEA

-2292 IEDQI
+2292 IEQQI
-2297 YKSINVKGLREKAQM
+2297 YESINVKGLREKAQL

>member
-9 EDAKYEVEAPDEQTA
+9 ENSKYEVEAPDEQTA

-70 EALGVETLG
+70 EAPGVETLG

-108 KTGTATEEIGAFL
+108 KTGTAAEEIGAFL

-144 TGAAALVAG
+144 TGAVALVAG
-153 APLGMTTA
+153 APLGIATA
-161 VVIGAR
+161 VGIGTR

-175 AGEVKGTIYDNV
+175 AGEVKGSIYDNV

-238 SNYVA
+238 GNYVA

-262 IMRGVKEALKEGIPE
+262 IMRGVKEALREGIPE

-286 ASNVALAREGIE
+286 ASNVALSREGIE

-321 VVSPFGRQKAA
+321 VVSPFGRQKAT

-407 DALTPKTEPTVEP
+407 EALTPKTEPTVEP
-420 GVEPAPTAKAPEP
+420 GVEPAPTTKAPEP

-444 DLNTRFQEAKKQL
+444 DLNTRYQEAKKQL
-457 SLLKNLTRGR
+457 DLLKNLTRGR

-488 FNPIQQEYGK
+488 FNPLQQEYGK

-519 PAAPPTAAQPP
+519 PAAPPA
-530 AAPPVAPGAT
+530 APGA
-540 PTDPTI
+540 
-546 DQPSGEPPRNTST
+546 EPPVKPPVSETAPPDVLPPGELKGT
-559 PSPIVDEPKSTEPPA
+559 PAEPTEPPKQ
-574 TPVEEPTGLPTPP
+574 VSGLP
-587 EKREFQI
+587 ERKDFQSN
-594 DTPKEQIA
+594 KSEQQI
-602 KDVQGMT
+602 VQEIKGMT

-615 WAVINA
+615 WSVENA
-621 PNTPARQFALKAFD
+621 PNTPAKVIAEKAFK
-635 RINQFADRGIFPGKI
+635 RINEFASRGVFPGVI
-650 RVLNGGIR
+650 EITSGGSR
-658 NESGTRGRVRYKH
+658 PTTYRGRVAHSY
-671 YLNLKKGFDMSLTL
+671 NLTDIGQGYRARIQLTGL
-685 NGIPTNGVADRR
+685 DRNGKADDI
-697 TGTQYS
+697 TGTRYR
-703 TILHELLHAATVL
+703 TILHELLHVATH
-716 EVQFNPDSKPVKELK
+716 VQLNFNPDSAPVKELNK
-731 NLYARVKAQVKMD
+731 LLLLVKKRAKED
-744 IKNGVQH
+744 IRSGKQH
-751 PALEGIKRGA
+751 PALTSIAFGA
-761 NTMLDVDE
+761 NTLKNVHE
-769 LIAWGLTDKNFQDYL
+769 LVSWGLTDGPFQDYL
-784 SGIKV
+784 STIKV
-789 GDKTAFT
+789 GNKTAFT
-796 KFVEIMRK
+796 KFVELIRK
-804 LLNINPEFETALD
+804 LLDINPEYETALD
-817 SLMRSTENLLS
+817 SLFRSSEQLL
-828 TPVSEMEKGMGIKL
+828 TPS
-842 RGAQIMKGA
+842 
-851 PAAPVELQ
+851 
-859 KTAAPK
+859 
-865 APVRAPKTKAPTAEE
+865 
-880 TFEGTTEEREV
+880 
-891 SPLGFYSALADQVD
+891 LAK
-905 RLNIKSTTPEGWK
+905 I
-918 QATKGLLNKGLV
+918 
-930 KQDEVEWTGLNDW
+930 
-943 LDLQQGKVTKEQ
+943 
-955 VMDYLREGGVRVE
+955 
-968 ETVLGN
+968 
-974 AKGFTQ
+974 
-980 EMQERLDELEANND
+980 
-994 RTEEED
+994 
-1000 AERQRLISAENAASD
+1000 
-1015 KFGDTNQTKYGQY
+1015 
-1028 VLPGGENYRE
+1028 
-1038 VLLRLAPKLPTEAE
+1038 EAE
-1052 AKAVVGDAM
+1052 AKATIKPIPGEKGVPAKPVKMPKAPKAEEPTPPTPPAPPKPPEGTEEELPFLDESRVKRSKKSPEEGGRHPQVQAAAMLLEEGKMDRETYEKYVNKHKAIYPIDIEKMYPPATVEKMLGALRGDLARSRLNTPIKDGTRVGLRMDLPALNAKNPAPVVSIHEGKGNADKNGRVYESAGKVIGYGSTGYIKDVFFAPRSQDKSLRMGYMPDAKEPLQTAEGV
-1061 WERMTPDQR
+1061 WFNMTP
-1070 KEFMQ
+1070 
-1075 YPSAAEAK
+1075 AEAFRRVRDLK
-1083 RKYKSPHWDQ
+1083 NDPAWTQVGFDPHRHGYFYDRKSREP
-1093 PNVLAHIRMNDRT
+1093 
-1106 DADGKRVLFIEEI
+1106 
-1119 QSDWG
+1119 
-1124 QKGKKEGF
+1124 
-1132 VKRVVKNTGD
+1132 VVK
-1142 FADSYPWRIEGTD
+1142 ADELIQIGNFLLAK
-1155 NVFVSKEN
+1155 NVTYAPKEQFLY
-1163 AEDFARRGIPS
+1163 ETVG
-1174 APFVTKTEGWLNLA
+1174 
-1188 LKRII
+1188 
-1193 TMAAEGGYD
+1193 
-1202 RVAFVNGEQS
+1202 
-1212 ADRYDLS
+1212 
-1219 KQVDKIA
+1219 
-1226 IYGDN
+1226 
-1231 KLVAFKN
+1231 
-1238 GTSVTS
+1238 
-1244 REFKNESEL
+1244 
-1253 AEIIGKEAAK
+1253 EAAK
-1263 KLLESK
+1263 EMPS
-1269 PDMNNIRSLEG
+1269 R
-1280 QDLKVGGEGMKAFYD
+1280 F
-1295 KIVPAALKKL
+1295 
-1305 LPKVGGDK
+1305 PKV
-1313 MADVSLPID
+1313 SELPNVPVGPSVIRPKGFAEGKPIYHETNVD
-1322 TRDYRQ
+1322 GLDDLLR
-1328 RNIEVNRFRQQM
+1328 
-1340 YDKYGDGIMLKMSKE
+1340 YD
-1355 ELAKLRAL
+1355 
-1363 EDGRSIQPGF
+1363 
-1373 DITPDMRDQ
+1373 DQ
-1382 VIEGVE
+1382 VAYLPRFVTDNKDIAIGQGLNRGVMVTFRPDSLSGQENVKPGTGAIAGREYKTDIAAPRAVASIEISQKDFSRLRGLTKRRLQDFDKTDLGKGRL
-1388 LFESVPTDSTG
+1388 LFTRKGFGAEPITEVMEEDAG

-1406 GKMGMGVQ
+1406 GKMGLGVQ

-1424 RQDVKTAL
+1424 KQDVKTAL
-1432 ENPKLT
+1432 DNPKLT

-1444 ATAGFLDRFETA
+1444 ATASFLDRFETA

-1467 LRRAVAADIKENEE
+1467 LRRAVAADIKENEDI
-1481 VIGMLIDASQSQAV
+1481 IGMLIDASQSQAV

-1500 ASQFIIEGGIRY
+1500 ASQFIIEGGLRY

-1558 SKRLRSLQERNEQDK
+1558 SKRLRSLQERNENDK

-1617 LGLSLGE
+1617 LGLSLGK
-1624 MMPELGK
+1624 MMPELNG

-1691 QAKEHRLK
+1691 QAKEHQLK

-2126 TSEVS
+2126 TSEIS

-2172 LTGVAAPEKTWREAV
+2172 LTGVAAPEKTWREAI

-2264 ARIRQINEA
+2264 ARIRQITEA

-2297 YKSINVKGLREKAQM
+2297 YKSINVKGLREKAQL